1 VYLLDSDVLI
11 DVQRGHA
18 PALRWFAGLSTPP
31 SVPGFVAMEL
41 VQNAGN
47 AQQVRTAL
55 KLISALPI
63 VWPREPDCTRAL
75 ADFSVLHLSHGLGL
89 LDALIAATALGRGAT
104 LCSFNV
110 KHYRAVQGLALL
122 APYKR

>member
-1 VYLLDSDVLI
+1 
-11 DVQRGHA
+11 
-18 PALRWFAGLSTPP
+18 
-31 SVPGFVAMEL
+31 MEL
-41 VQNAGN
+41 VQNATN
-47 AQQVRTAL
+47 AQQVRTTL
-55 KLISALPI
+55 KLISALTI

-75 ADFSVLHLSHGLGL
+75 SDFSVLHLSHGLGL